1 MSLKLTSVQRGF
13 TLLEMLIAIAIF
25 AMIGLASNAVLST
38 VLTNDEVT
46 RAFSTRLKA
55 LQQGFGAI
63 ERDLA
68 QMVARTPRL
77 LEGGRGSTVFQTG
90 NDILDSESEAL
101 VFYRL
106 GWLNPDGLLPRGS
119 LQSVAYVVHEGRLE
133 RWYFPYPEP
142 EFGAEPI
149 KTVVIDKV
157 LSVEYSFFMDDKWE
171 RKVEATK
178 LPKAIAMEIE
188 IEGLGK
194 IQRKFLLP
202 LGAAAP
208 DKSKD
213 EDNKDENP
221 DDANKDKNGSGNGSG
236 TGNGSGD
243 PDSVDSG
250 DGDPDAEGRE

>member
-1 MSLKLTSVQRGF
+1 MSLKLTSAQRGF

-63 ERDLA
+63 ERDLN

-119 LQSVAYVVHEGRLE
+119 LQSVAYVVREGRLE

-149 KTVVIDKV
+149 KTVIIDKV
-157 LSVEYSFFMDDKWE
+157 LSVEYSFFMDNKWE

-178 LPKAIAMEIE
+178 LPKAIAIEIE

-202 LGAAAP
+202 LGAVAP
-208 DKSKD
+208 EKSND
-213 EDNKDENP
+213 DDNKDDNP
-221 DDANKDKNGSGNGSG
+221 DANKDKEDDGVDDGSGNDTGDG
-236 TGNGSGD
+236 TGDPGEGD
-243 PDSVDSG
+243 PED
-250 DGDPDAEGRE
+250 EGRE

>member
-1 MSLKLTSVQRGF
+1 MSVLQRKWVVMSLKLTKTHTGF

-25 AMIGLASNAVLST
+25 AMIGLAANAVLST

-46 RAFSTRLKA
+46 KNFSTRLKA

-63 ERDLA
+63 ERDLG

-77 LEGGRGSTVFQTG
+77 LEGGRVSTVFQTG

-101 VFYRL
+101 VFYRV

-119 LQSVAYVVHEGRLE
+119 LQSVAYVVQKGRLE

-142 EFGAEPI
+142 EFGVDPI
-149 KTVVIDKV
+149 KTVIIDNV
-157 LSVEYSFFMDDKWE
+157 LSVEYSFFLENKWE
-171 RKVEATK
+171 RKVDAAK
-178 LPKAIAMEIE
+178 LPKAIAMEVD

-202 LGAAAP
+202 LGASAP
-208 DKSKD
+208 EKSKD
-213 EDNKDENP
+213 DDSNDNKQDEG
-221 DDANKDKNGSGNGSG
+221 DKDNNGDGSGNGEEPDE
-236 TGNGSGD
+236 GD
-243 PDSVDSG
+243 PDNE
-250 DGDPDAEGRE
+250 DGA

>member
-46 RAFSTRLKA
+46 RTFSTRLKA

-208 DKSKD
+208 EKSKD
-213 EDNKDENP
+213 DDNKDENP
-221 DDANKDKNGSGNGSG
+221 DDANKDKNDDGSD

-243 PDSVDSG
+243 PDSGDTG